1 MRTVN
6 FYNIDWDTDGEE
18 IDLPTDIILT
28 VDEDAEIS
36 LEGADLLS
44 DEYGFCVNSF
54 NFQEL

>member
-18 IDLPTDIILT
+18 IDLPTDLVLT
-28 VDEDAEIS
+28 VDEDVEVS

>member
-1 MRTVN
+1 MRKIN

-18 IDLPTDIILT
+18 TDLPTDVILT
-28 VDEDAEIS
+28 VGEGIEVS

>member
-18 IDLPTDIILT
+18 IDLPTDVILT
-28 VDEDAEIS
+28 VDEDVDVS

-54 NFQEL
+54 TFQEL

>member
-1 MRTVN
+1 MRKIN

-18 IDLPTDIILT
+18 IDLPTDVILT
-28 VDEDAEIS
+28 VDVDVKVS

-54 NFQEL
+54 SFQEL

>member
-1 MRTVN
+1 MKKIN

-18 IDLPTDIILT
+18 IDLPTDVILT
-28 VDEDAEIS
+28 VDVDVEIS

>member
-18 IDLPTDIILT
+18 IDLPTDVILT
-28 VDEDAEIS
+28 VDEDVEVS